1 MNIST
6 TVISEPDDVTVCVGE
21 GTVLLNC
28 TLSSDNNS
36 IKIDDVQWYRTIY
49 STNTT
54 KILRIGPDGDYNSI
68 FITTSTKDNL
78 TFTTLSFANVTKS
91 IAGYYW
97 VGLSSDDVCNT
108 SLSVQSM

>member
-28 TLSSDNNS
+28 TLSSDNN

-54 KILRIGPDGDYNSI
+54 EIVHVGSDGDYNSI
-68 FITTSTKDNL
+68 FITTSAKDNL

-97 VGLSSDDVCNT
+97 IRLSSDNVCNT